1 MGLFDSIN
9 SIFGSSAGEK
19 AAKEAQQA
27 NLSALNTY
35 SGTAN
40 NLYNQ
45 YQTSSLGALGEGTTK
60 SLGALDTGLTN
71 QINTLGTSNANAQAA
86 GQAGVG
92 SWDYLKG
99 AVQGYD
105 PAVDAYYKGLGLQG
119 PQGQEATQA
128 MFRNQPGYQFQQDE
142 AAKAIA
148 ANAAKLGISASGN
161 TLQTLGDRS
170 QNIADTTY
178 NDYLTRLGAFV
189 PLQQQG
195 ATALGQGLTGA
206 NKTLA
211 DIFSSGGQSVA
222 NVYGADALTRAG
234 IFGNQAQ
241 NQVDIYGNTVQGKT
255 QTARDVSQGTLSS
268 NNAVMS
274 AKQQDAANNM
284 GFWASLAGAAGNA
297 FKGPSATSVTKNIA

>member
-1 MGLFDSIN
+1 MGLFDAIN
-9 SIFGSSAGEK
+9 SIFGSSAGQK
-19 AAKEAQQA
+19 AAEQAQQA
-27 NLSALNTY
+27 NIAALNTY
-35 SGTAN
+35 SGKAN
-40 NLYNQ
+40 DLFNQ
-45 YQTSSLGALGEGTTK
+45 YKTSSLGSLGEGLTG
-60 SLGALDTGLTN
+60 SLGELDKATGAITTGLDSAT
-71 QINTLGTSNANAQAA
+71 AA
-86 GQAGVG
+86 GRAGVAA
-92 SWDYLKG
+92 WDPLSQ
-99 AVQGYD
+99 VVRGYD

-119 PQGQEATQA
+119 PQGQEAVNT

-142 AAKAIA
+142 AARAIA

-195 ATALGQGLTGA
+195 ATSLGAGLTGA

-211 DIFSSGGQSVA
+211 DIFSSGGSA
-222 NVYGADALTRAG
+222 LAGVYGAKAG
-234 IFGNQAQ
+234 VYGQNAQ
-241 NQVDIYGNTVQGKT
+241 NQVDVFGNTVQGQT
-255 QTARDVSQGTLSS
+255 QAARDVSQGTLAS
-268 NNAVMS
+268 NNAVAQ

-297 FKGPSATSVTKNIA
+297 FKPSPGIKTA

>member
-9 SIFGSSAGEK
+9 SIFGSSSGQK
-19 AAKEAQQA
+19 AAEQAQQA
-27 NLSALNTY
+27 NIAALNTY
-35 SGTAN
+35 GGKTN
-40 NLYNQ
+40 DLYNQ
-45 YQTSSLGALGEGTTK
+45 YQTSSLGALGEGQEK
-60 SLGALDTGLTN
+60 ALGALSTGMSN
-71 QINTLGTSNANAQAA
+71 QINALGSYNQGAIAA
-86 GQAGVG
+86 GNAGVAG
-92 SWDYLKG
+92 WDYLKG

-119 PQGQEATQA
+119 PQGQEQTREYFQ
-128 MFRNQPGYQFQQDE
+128 NQPGYTFQQDE

-170 QNIADTTY
+170 QNIANTTY

-195 ATALGQGLTGA
+195 YTALGQGLSGA

-211 DIFSSGGQSVA
+211 DIFSSGGQAVS
-222 NVYGADALTRAG
+222 NVYGTNAAQQAG
-234 IFGNQAQ
+234 IFGQGAQ
-241 NQVDIYGNTVQGKT
+241 NEVDVFGNTVQGRT
-255 QTARDVSQGTLSS
+255 QAARDVSQGTLAS
-268 NNAVMS
+268 NNAVAA

-297 FKGPSATSVTKNIA
+297 FKPKVGTASA